1 MKSDELLQFYTL
13 QTPREVQYIP
23 GWILDLENTLFP
35 YEKDIVASWKIIAK
49 RYRLDNET
57 ASAPSGFCTLV
68 IEKYFFGWEKSMGIM
83 CAAYMESMKARN
95 WNAHIWGKE
104 STEYSE
110 L

>member
-35 YEKDIVASWKIIAK
+35 YKKDIVASWKIIAK

-57 ASAPSGFCTLV
+57 APALSGFCTLV
-68 IEKYFFGWEKSMGIM
+68 IESTFLVNGHHVCSLHGI
-83 CAAYMESMKARN
+83 
-95 WNAHIWGKE
+95 KE
-104 STEYSE
+104 STQLKCSH
-110 L
+110 LG